1 MPMIRRRYHYN
12 KLYMNPEIV
21 SGKGLCGQSVPVLEQ
36 DGQEKNVH
44 FAGFVDIA
52 EIKKNSGV
60 MLKNVEA
67 YTKANSM
74 GGGEWIEYAKDEVLL
89 GYESDEGVFLVLV
102 GGEPFSLGSSVKR
115 EVSPTTGGV
124 VDIGNARSLKRP

>member
-1 MPMIRRRYHYN
+1 
-12 KLYMNPEIV
+12 MNPEIV
-21 SGKGLCGQSVPVLEQ
+21 SGKGLCGQSVPVLKH

-52 EIKKNSGV
+52 EIKKNNGV

-67 YTKANSM
+67 YTKADSM

-89 GYESDEGVFLVLV
+89 GYEGDEGVFLVLV
-102 GGEPFSLGSSVKR
+102 GGKPFSLGGGVKK
-115 EVSPTTGGV
+115 EVSGGSGVV
-124 VDIGNARSLKRP
+124 VDIANAHSMKRP